1 MSDLVQQYNQ
11 LQTENLE
18 KEIES
23 LRNTIMPGATQDDLK
38 VFAKFCA
45 KTQLDPFSRQI
56 YAIQR
61 GGRWG
66 YQTSID
72 GFRVVAQR
80 SGLYEGQ
87 TPCYWC
93 GNDGRWV
100 DVWLDKNPPAAAKI
114 GVYRKGHR
122 EPIWAVAK
130 FTSYSQPSNPIWK
143 KMPDLMLSKCAESLA
158 LRKAF
163 PNDLSGIYTNEEMDQ
178 SEQYKPESRPVE
190 ETKKES
196 VPLITERQISE
207 LEALREMA
215 KVPKKE
221 FVDFLKSQKVEK
233 LSEMPIALYTSLKE
247 RFESK
252 VEKIKKENEELK
264 NKKPSFTLGENQ

>member
-1 MSDLVQQYNQ
+1 MSDLVQQSNQ
-11 LQTENLE
+11 LQSTNLE
-18 KEIES
+18 NEIES
-23 LRNTIMPGATQDDLK
+23 LRNVIMPGASDADLK

-87 TPCYWC
+87 TPSYWC
-93 GNDGRWV
+93 GKDGRWV
-100 DVWLDKNPPAAAKI
+100 DVWLDDKPPAAAKI

-130 FTSYSQPSNPIWK
+130 FTSYAQSNNPIWR

-163 PNDLSGIYTNEEMDQ
+163 PNDLSGLYTAEEMDQ
-178 SEQYKPESRPVE
+178 APSDEPVKEIVTIISDREFKELTALKACAKVDE
-190 ETKKES
+190 ENFNKFLKTMNIDKLEDLPMNHYPK
-196 VPLITERQISE
+196 IRKM
-207 LEALREMA
+207 LEAKA
-215 KVPKKE
+215 
-221 FVDFLKSQKVEK
+221 QQ
-233 LSEMPIALYTSLKE
+233 
-247 RFESK
+247 
-252 VEKIKKENEELK
+252 IKKEKDEIK
-264 NKKPSFTLGENQ
+264 NQKPSFTLEGKK